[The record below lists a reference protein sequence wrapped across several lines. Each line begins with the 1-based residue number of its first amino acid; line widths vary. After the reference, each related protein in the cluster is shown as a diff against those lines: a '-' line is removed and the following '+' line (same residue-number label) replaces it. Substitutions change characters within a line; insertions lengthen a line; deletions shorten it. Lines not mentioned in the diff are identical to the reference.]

1 MLPLSGHPNL
11 HSRHTSATPLML
23 LPRILP
29 AFESNPQFASTTFF
43 LLLQLILLTCAWS
56 PASPPFTQCLVHLQ
70 QDQECSF
77 SSFLLY
83 LDEPTDRTMNLW
95 TQMKLFSYHLFIH
108 QRMVHLQKLT
118 IDCEV
123 FLLHFWALATLSYIN
138 AGFQNPDPSAT
149 SLGLE
154 HWVHSLAFIMAGC
167 FYKAAVQGPLRTYE
181 LSSSWSLGVLLC
193 I

>member
-11 HSRHTSATPLML
+11 HSRHTSATPSMF

-29 AFESNPQFASTTFF
+29 AFESDPQFASTAFF
-43 LLLQLILLTCAWS
+43 LLLQLMLLTCAWS
-56 PASPPFTQCLVHLQ
+56 PASPACTQCLMHLQ
-70 QDQECSF
+70 QDQEFSF

-83 LDEPTDRTMNLW
+83 LEVPNDRTMNLW
-95 TQMKLFSYHLFIH
+95 THMKLFSYHLFIH

-123 FLLHFWALATLSYIN
+123 LLVHSWALATLSYIG
-138 AGFQNPDPSAT
+138 AAFQNPDPSVT

-154 HWVHSLAFIMAGC
+154 HWVHSLAFIVAGC
-167 FYKAAVQGPLRTYE
+167 SYKAAVQGPSRT
-181 LSSSWSLGVLLC
+181 
-193 I
+193 